1 MISIKN
7 KEQEECLVMV
17 VGMDGRVWCETYMQP
32 NDKLILDI
40 KEMFSGIYNLVFKT
54 STTSRVQQ
62 IVKY

>member
-7 KEQEECLVMV
+7 KEQEECLLMV
-17 VGMDGRVWCETYMQP
+17 VDMNGRVWCETYMQP
-32 NDKLILDI
+32 NDKLTLDI

-54 STTSRVQQ
+54 ATTSHVQQ

>member
-7 KEQEECLVMV
+7 REEEECLLMV
-17 VGMDGRVWCETYMQP
+17 VGMDGRVWCETYLQP
-32 NDKLILDI
+32 EDNLTLDI
-40 KEMFSGIYNLVFKT
+40 KELISGIYNLVFKT

>member
-1 MISIKN
+1 MINIKN

-17 VGMDGRVWCETYMQP
+17 VDMNGRVYCETYMQP
-32 NDKLILDI
+32 NDSLTLDI
-40 KEMFSGIYNLVFKT
+40 KELFSGIYNLVFKT

>member
-7 KEQEECLVMV
+7 KEQEECLLLV
-17 VGMDGRVWCETYMQP
+17 VDMNGRVWAETYMQP
-32 NDKLILDI
+32 NDKLTLDI

-54 STTSRVQQ
+54 ATTSHVQQ